1 MHRRTVL
8 AGVAVAVAGCSSSAT
23 SGPDAGAAATQLR
36 DTIND
41 ERTSAGVGE
50 LSRSDTLAE
59 AAREHSRDM
68 HQREFY
74 AHENP
79 DGEQPWD
86 RVPCRASENIHR
98 GEVATDVRGYGSEE
112 TFNTVTADGIAGYVI
127 TGWLN
132 SPGHRKNMTRSQWT
146 AIGVGIY
153 VGADEFFAT
162 AMFC

>member
-1 MHRRTVL
+1 MQRRTLL

-23 SGPDAGAAATQLR
+23 AGPDAAAAAEQLR
-36 DTIND
+36 AAIND
-41 ERTSAGVGE
+41 ERESAGVGE
-50 LSRSDTLAE
+50 LSPSDTLAD

-68 HQREFY
+68 HQRGFY

-98 GEVATDVRGYGSEE
+98 GDVAADVRGFESEE
-112 TFNTVTADGIAGYVI
+112 SFNTVTAEGIAGYVR
-127 TGWLN
+127 TGWVN
-132 SPGHRKNMTRSQWT
+132 SSGHYENMTRADWGE
-146 AIGVGIY
+146 IGVGIY